1 MFTRSSTSPGWVR
14 AALMA
19 PLVAVVLTGCGAATP
34 PTTPAA
40 AVPDPAAAV
49 ASVSG
54 VESVGRVAG
63 TGALVAVVTDGDRVV
78 AYVCDGPAGLGER
91 FFGTLDGDRAVLR
104 SDGGAELDLTVARGG
119 ASGSFTAAGGTPT
132 AFTTTAV
139 SGDAGLFL
147 ADGIVDGEVL
157 GAGWIVLA
165 DGTQTGTETR
175 NRRESRSAPRLEG
188 KAIEIARGTRPP
200 TTTTAPPKDADGQVR
215 PARARLIDRTALA
228 GARLCAADPARCQ

>member
-1 MFTRSSTSPGWVR
+1 
-14 AALMA
+14 MA

-34 PTTPAA
+34 PTTSPA
-40 AVPDPAAAV
+40 AVPNPAAVPGPAAT

-54 VESVGRVAG
+54 VESVGRVTG
-63 TGALVAVVTDGDRVV
+63 TDTLVAVVTDGARVV

-104 SDGGAELDLTVARGG
+104 SERGAELGLTVADGGAA
-119 ASGSFTAAGGTPT
+119 GSFTAAGGTPA

-139 SGDAGLFL
+139 SRDAGLFF
-147 ADGIVDGEVL
+147 ADGIVDGQVY

-175 NRRESRSAPRLEG
+175 NRRESRLAPRLER
-188 KAIEIARGTRPP
+188 KAVEIVGRTRPP
-200 TTTTAPPKDADGQVR
+200 TTTAASRPDTGGGR
-215 PARARLIDRTALA
+215 ENPARARLIDRTALA
-228 GARLCAADPARCQ
+228 GARLCATDPARCE